1 MQAWHGLPIHTN
13 GVHMCIVFA
22 LFALSLVDSTSTD
35 PWPPGFIGINESERM
50 RKYDADVDAADL
62 DIVIRSDDKV
72 DIGITGKS
80 FTLEELKRYFR
91 FQKHKDFIVITYD
104 KSAPRGSL
112 NDSVRD
118 LKEYFKEAGY
128 KRILLTHSHS
138 MGVIIREDYRPPQLQ
153 KSP

>member
-1 MQAWHGLPIHTN
+1 MDL
-13 GVHMCIVFA
+13 HMCIVFV

-50 RKYDADVDAADL
+50 RKYDADVDTADV
-62 DIVIRSDDKV
+62 DIVIGSDDKV
-72 DIGITGKS
+72 DIGVTGKS

-91 FQKHKDFIVITYD
+91 FQKRKNFIVITYE
-104 KSAPRGSL
+104 KNAPKGNL
-112 NDSVRD
+112 KDSIQE